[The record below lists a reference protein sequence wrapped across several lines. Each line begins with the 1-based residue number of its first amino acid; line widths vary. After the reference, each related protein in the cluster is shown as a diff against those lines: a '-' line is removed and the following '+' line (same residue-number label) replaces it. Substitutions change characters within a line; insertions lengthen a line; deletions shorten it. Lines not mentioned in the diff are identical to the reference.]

1 MNPGCRRISQRGSSL
16 LELTITMAVAALL
29 AVAGTVLLDSGG
41 TELTAAHQEV
51 RGSLE
56 QAFTLARARG
66 TNVTVA
72 FGKATGT
79 DGQVVVPFGR
89 RVQWGK
95 PAHIPLPPGM
105 AKPAVATLTGTAHT
119 TVTVS
124 PRHTAE
130 ASTWFLNDGQEAL
143 CMRLSDHGRLQ
154 VLRWRRD
161 LSSWTRV

>member
-1 MNPGCRRISQRGSSL
+1 MKPGCRRISQRGHSL
-16 LELTITMAVAALL
+16 LELTVTMAVAALL
-29 AVAGTVLLDSGG
+29 AVAGMVLLDSGG
-41 TELTAAHQEV
+41 AELTAAQHEV

-79 DGQVVVPFGR
+79 GGQVVVPFGR

-95 PAHIPLPPGM
+95 PTHIPLPPNM
-105 AKPAVATLTGTAHT
+105 DKPAVATLTGTAHA
-119 TVTVS
+119 TVTVT

-130 ASTWFLNDGQEAL
+130 ASTWFLSDGQEAL